1 MLASSEYMREQMK
14 DLADKIEQAEQQ
26 LSHFGRG
33 GGAYSGA
40 AERSA
45 RKEDSQLRKVVKLSS
60 KLSREHVQ
68 GLMSQ
73 LMKDVVF
80 NHSTATSTLAGT
92 SAMDTSQ

>member
-1 MLASSEYMREQMK
+1 MW
-14 DLADKIEQAEQQ
+14 QAEGQ

-33 GGAYSGA
+33 GGSYSGA

-80 NHSTATSTLAGT
+80 NHSTARAALQGT
-92 SAMDTSQ
+92 AAMDTSQ